1 LSVPERELWFPIEE
15 YRDRVARVQADMR
28 SRDIDVL
35 LAFHPA
41 SVTWLT
47 GFFTTAYMLF
57 SVAVVPAEG
66 DPTVV
71 CRDNEEYWLRR
82 TGAFDDVVFWV
93 DGEGG
98 NPAAIVR
105 RALGQIGATRARIGI
120 ESAFPYGIALAEGL
134 RRELP
139 EARFEDLGAAVIAS
153 LREIKSPAEI
163 ELIRAA
169 SRAVEAGTA
178 AGIEAAHAGATE
190 RDVAAA
196 ISSALILAGSD
207 VAGPG
212 PMGSGERAR
221 HLHAT
226 FENRVLQRGDTLVLE
241 VDGCVHHYYSRFFR
255 TIKIGEATAEEQ
267 ALAARVIELQDRAWS
282 GVRAGAPAA
291 AADAVLRSGIE
302 ALTGRPYTNN
312 SFGSIG
318 LTLYPPAAALL
329 AVAGSDWRF
338 EAGMTFHS
346 YAKVNTMFF
355 SETLLVTND
364 GYERLTC
371 FPREL
376 VVTPS

>member
-1 LSVPERELWFPIEE
+1 VSERAPWFTVEE
-15 YRDRVARVQADMR
+15 YRARIARVQALMR
-28 SRDIDVL
+28 ERDVDLVL
-35 LAFHPA
+35 GFHPA
-41 SVTWLT
+41 TVTWLT
-47 GFFTTAYMLF
+47 GFFSTAYMLF
-57 SVAVVPAEG
+57 SVAVVRADG
-66 DPTVV
+66 DPLTI
-71 CRDNEEYWLRR
+71 CRDNEEFWLRR
-82 TGAFDDVVFWV
+82 TGAFDGVEFWV
-93 DGEGG
+93 DGEGS

-105 RALGQIGATRARIGI
+105 RALERIGGTTARIGI

-139 EARFEDLGAAVIAS
+139 EASFVDLGAAAIAQ
-153 LREIKSPAEI
+153 LREVKSPAEI
-163 ELIRAA
+163 DYIRQA

-178 AGIEAAHAGATE
+178 AGIAATRAGVTE

-226 FENRVLQRGDTLVLE
+226 FEDRVLQPGDTVVLE

-255 TIKIGEATAEEQ
+255 TILVGRATPEER
-267 ALAARVIELQDRAWS
+267 ALASKVIDLQDRAWAE
-282 GVRAGAPAA
+282 VRPGAPAA
-291 AADAVLRSGIE
+291 TADRILRSGIE

-318 LTLYPPAAALL
+318 LTLFPPAPALL
-329 AVAGSDWRF
+329 AVAGSDWHF
-338 EAGMTFHS
+338 EAGQAFHS
-346 YAKVNTMFF
+346 YAKVDTMFF
-355 SETLLVTND
+355 SETILVTDD

>member
-1 LSVPERELWFPIEE
+1 MPQQELWFPVAEFRE
-15 YRDRVARVQADMR
+15 RVERLQARMR
-28 SRDIDVL
+28 EQDVDVL

-57 SVAVVPAEG
+57 SVAIVPASG
-66 DPTVV
+66 DPTIV

-105 RALGQIGATRARIGI
+105 RALSHVGATTARIGV
-120 ESAFPYGIALAEGL
+120 ESAFPYGIALADGL

-139 EARFEDLGAAVIAS
+139 DASFIDLGAAIVAS
-153 LREIKSPAEI
+153 LRETKSPAEVD
-163 ELIRAA
+163 LIRRA
-169 SRAVEAGTA
+169 SRAVERGTA
-178 AGIEAAHAGATE
+178 AGIAATRAGVTE
-190 RDVAAA
+190 RQVAAA
-196 ISSALILAGSD
+196 ISSELILSGSD

-226 FENRVLQRGDTLVLE
+226 FEDRVLQPGDTLVLE

-255 TIKIGEATAEEQ
+255 TVKVGRATAEEQ
-267 ALAARVIELQDRAWS
+267 AFAVQVIELQDRAWS
-282 GVRAGAPAA
+282 EVRAGAPVAN
-291 AADAVLRSGIE
+291 ADRVLRSGIE

-318 LTLYPPAAALL
+318 LTLYPPAPALL
-329 AVAGSDWRF
+329 AVASSDWRF
-338 EAGMTFHS
+338 EAGQAFHS
-346 YAKVNTMFF
+346 YAKVDWMFI
-355 SETLLVTND
+355 SETILVTDD
-364 GYERLTC
+364 GYERLTT
-371 FPREL
+371 FPRRLE
-376 VVTPS
+376 VTAA

>member
-1 LSVPERELWFPIEE
+1 LSQRELWFPVEE
-15 YRDRVARVQADMR
+15 YRTRVARVQATMR
-28 SRDIDVL
+28 ESGVDVV
-35 LAFHPA
+35 LAFHPS

-66 DPTVV
+66 DPTTI

-82 TGAFDDVVFWV
+82 TGAFDDVEFWV

-105 RALGQIGATRARIGI
+105 RTLDRLGASGARIGI

-139 EARFEDLGAAVIAS
+139 GATLVDLGAGSLSA
-153 LREIKSPAEI
+153 LREVKSPAEI
-163 ELIRAA
+163 EYMRAA

-178 AGIEAAHAGATE
+178 AGIAATRAGVTE

-196 ISSALILAGSD
+196 ISSALILTGSD

-212 PMGSGERAR
+212 PMGSGERAL

-226 FENRVLQRGDTLVLE
+226 FENRVLQPGDTMVLE

-255 TIKIGEATAEEQ
+255 TIKVGRATAEEQ
-267 ALAARVIELQDRAWS
+267 ALAGDVIALQDRAWEHVRPGAS
-282 GVRAGAPAA
+282 VADADRVLRAG
-291 AADAVLRSGIE
+291 VE
-302 ALTGRPYTNN
+302 KLTGRRYTNN

-318 LTLYPPAAALL
+318 LTLWPPAPALL
-329 AVAGSDWRF
+329 AVAGTDWPF

-346 YAKVNTMFF
+346 YAKVGPMFF
-355 SETLLVTND
+355 SETILVTDD
-364 GYERLTC
+364 GYEALTR

-376 VVTPS
+376 VVTAS

>member
-1 LSVPERELWFPIEE
+1 MPDRAPWFTVDE
-15 YRDRVARVQADMR
+15 YRGRVARVQSLMR
-28 SRDIDVL
+28 EHDVDL
-35 LAFHPA
+35 VLGFHPA

-47 GFFTTAYMLF
+47 GFFSTAYMLF
-57 SVAVVPAEG
+57 AVVIVPREG
-66 DPTVV
+66 DPLTVI
-71 CRDNEEYWLRR
+71 RDNEEYWFRR
-82 TGAFDDVVFWV
+82 TAAFDEVEFWV

-105 RALGQIGATRARIGI
+105 RALARIGGTNARIGI

-139 EARFEDLGAAVIAS
+139 GATFVDLGPAILAQ

-169 SRAVEAGTA
+169 SRAVEAGTD
-178 AGIEAAHAGATE
+178 AGIAATRAGVTE

-226 FENRVLQRGDTLVLE
+226 FEDRVLQSGDTVVLE

-255 TIKIGEATAEEQ
+255 TILVGRARPEE
-267 ALAARVIELQDRAWS
+267 R
-282 GVRAGAPAA
+282 
-291 AADAVLRSGIE
+291 
-302 ALTGRPYTNN
+302 
-312 SFGSIG
+312 
-318 LTLYPPAAALL
+318 
-329 AVAGSDWRF
+329 
-338 EAGMTFHS
+338 
-346 YAKVNTMFF
+346 
-355 SETLLVTND
+355 
-364 GYERLTC
+364 
-371 FPREL
+371 
-376 VVTPS
+376 

>member
-1 LSVPERELWFPIEE
+1 L
-15 YRDRVARVQADMR
+15 
-28 SRDIDVL
+28 
-35 LAFHPA
+35 
-41 SVTWLT
+41 
-47 GFFTTAYMLF
+47 
-57 SVAVVPAEG
+57 
-66 DPTVV
+66 
-71 CRDNEEYWLRR
+71 DN
-82 TGAFDDVVFWV
+82 VVFWV

-98 NPAAIVR
+98 NPGTIVR
-105 RALGQIGATRARIGI
+105 RALEQIGATRARIGI

-134 RRELP
+134 RSELP
-139 EARFEDLGAAVIAS
+139 EARFEDLGAAVVSS
-153 LREIKSPAEI
+153 LREVKSPAEI

-178 AGIEAAHAGATE
+178 AGIDAARAGVTE

-226 FENRVLQRGDTLVLE
+226 FESRVLQRGDTLVLE

-255 TIKIGEATAEEQ
+255 TIKVGEASAEEQ
-267 ALAARVIELQDRAWS
+267 ALAARVIDLQDRAWS
-282 GVRAGAPAA
+282 GVRAGARVA

-302 ALTGRPYTNN
+302 TLTGGPYTNN

-318 LTLYPPAAALL
+318 LTLYPPAPALL

-346 YAKVNTMFF
+346 YAKVDWMFM
-355 SETLLVTND
+355 SETILVTDD